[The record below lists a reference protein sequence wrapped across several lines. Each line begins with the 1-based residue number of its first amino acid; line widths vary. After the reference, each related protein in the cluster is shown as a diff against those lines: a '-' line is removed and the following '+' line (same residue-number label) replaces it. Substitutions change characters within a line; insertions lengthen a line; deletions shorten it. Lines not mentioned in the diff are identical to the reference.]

1 MPETAL
7 PPPSSSMANG
17 ATPRMGTPQN
27 DTSWAGWAISSF
39 TNKITS
45 TSGEME
51 VKSNGS
57 TLGAPSNDRNSG
69 TSPTPATET
78 VRPASAAASAST
90 LHRQALKSTTSSKPI
105 LTRTTTEQFFGDAQA
120 EDDEIDDAWGEM
132 AEESF
137 FDAPSTPAL
146 SPPTSTT
153 PTQKYDDGGEPDFAG
168 WLSAQA
174 QAKSKAPLPK
184 GLAKAS
190 ALGSG
195 RPGAPR
201 TTTTGSVGSGAGT
214 RKLASTISKPKIVP
228 AKKIDIKPKETAADD
243 DWGDAWD

>member
-1 MPETAL
+1 MEETAL
-7 PPPSSSMANG
+7 PPPSSGMANG

-39 TNKITS
+39 TNKIAS
-45 TSGEME
+45 TSGEIE
-51 VKSNGS
+51 AKPNGN
-57 TLGAPSNDRNSG
+57 TLGLPITDRSS
-69 TSPTPATET
+69 TMSPTPAAEA
-78 VRPASAAASAST
+78 VRPASAASSAST
-90 LHRQALKSTTSSKPI
+90 LHRQALKTTTSAKPV

-153 PTQKYDDGGEPDFAG
+153 PTLKYDDGGEPDFAG
-168 WLSAQA
+168 WLSAHA
-174 QAKSKAPLPK
+174 QTKSKAPLPK
-184 GLAKAS
+184 GLSKS
-190 ALGSG
+190 STLGSG

-201 TTTTGSVGSGAGT
+201 TTTTGSVGSGAGA
-214 RKLASTISKPKIVP
+214 RKLASTVSKPKIVP
-228 AKKIDIKPKETAADD
+228 TKKIDIKPKEATADD

>member
-1 MPETAL
+1 MPESAL
-7 PPPSSSMANG
+7 PPPSSGMANG

-39 TNKITS
+39 TNKIAS
-45 TSGEME
+45 TSGEIE
-51 VKSNGS
+51 AKPNGN
-57 TLGAPSNDRNSG
+57 TLGAPVNDRSS
-69 TSPTPATET
+69 TISPALVAEAVRNVST
-78 VRPASAAASAST
+78 VASAST
-90 LHRQALKSTTSSKPI
+90 LHRQVLKTTTASKPV
-105 LTRTTTEQFFGDAQA
+105 LTRTATEQFFGDAQA

-137 FDAPSTPAL
+137 FDASTTPAV

-153 PTQKYDDGGEPDFAG
+153 PTIKYDDGGEPDFAG
-168 WLSAQA
+168 WLTAQA

-184 GLAKAS
+184 GLSKSSTLA
-190 ALGSG
+190 SG
-195 RPGAPR
+195 RPGAAR
-201 TTTTGSVGSGAGT
+201 VTTTGSVGPGAGAK
-214 RKLASTISKPKIVP
+214 KLASTVSKPKIVP